1 MKGTCTRCDKE
12 TIIQNKKHGLCGECV
27 YKKNHGGKSR
37 QEVYKERSDK
47 KAFDHISNAMKV
59 GTTYKSEIK
68 SGDEVVNE
76 FNKNVRNWLGD
87 EEGKKN
93 ELNQNIAEQKAIE
106 EEGLNRFLSTNGEK
120 GFIIIDDDPSP
131 NQSKEKTNKYYE
143 ATIKKRVG
151 IKRSKPKQVSKKQ
164 AEINHFYK
172 LACIDMDYTTE
183 PVCTGCLRYQGGDIK
198 LSHSHIISR
207 EDCKRIGREDLIYS
221 RDNLTYHCL
230 DWNERFGCHR
240 KWENPKQRTSLDDYQ
255 KNIEYIKSIS
265 KELYL
270 KYSK

>member
-1 MKGTCTRCDKE
+1 MKGTCTGCDNV
-12 TIIQNKKHGLCGECV
+12 TFIQNKKHGLCGECV

-37 QEVYKERSDK
+37 QEVQIEKQRIKFEGKNLLFPSKY
-47 KAFDHISNAMKV
+47 
-59 GTTYKSEIK
+59 TIK
-68 SGDEVVNE
+68 SSG
-76 FNKNVRNWLGD
+76 FSID
-87 EEGKKN
+87 EEAQKN
-93 ELNQNIAEQKAIE
+93 IQNQNIAEQKAIE
-106 EEGLNRFLSTNGEK
+106 EEGLSRFLSDKDQLSKAMEPIWVG
-120 GFIIIDDDPSP
+120 GDPKP
-131 NQSKEKTNKYYE
+131 GMKLKPTDYLY
-143 ATIKKRVG
+143 TPPKK
-151 IKRSKPKQVSKKQ
+151 KKPKQVSKKQ

-183 PVCTGCLRYQGGDIK
+183 PVCTGCLKYQGGDIK

>member
-1 MKGTCTRCDKE
+1 MRGTCTSCDAV
-12 TIIQNKKHGLCGECV
+12 TFIQNKKHGLCGECV

-106 EEGLNRFLSTNGEK
+106 EEGLNRFLIGNNTSIVT
-120 GFIIIDDDPSP
+120 IDSP
-131 NQSKEKTNKYYE
+131 ILNKF
-143 ATIKKRVG
+143 KKRVG

-183 PVCTGCLRYQGGDIK
+183 PVCTGCLRYQGGEIK

-207 EDCKRIGREDLIYS
+207 EDCKRIGREDLIYA
-221 RDNLTYHCL
+221 RENLTYHCMTFG
-230 DWNERFGCHR
+230 NNKGCHR
-240 KWENPKQRTSLDDYQ
+240 KWENSKQRTSLDDYQ